1 MRKQPLNP
9 VEYYPCF
16 RDMIEALP
24 VGREDEPAIS
34 WFTRKGE
41 EQGVSLRKM
50 REDVR
55 NLQAAFIHRGLQGK
69 QIAILGENSY
79 EWLLVY
85 FAATYCGSVA
95 VCVDVEQPDETILQ
109 MLGMADVSALF
120 FTGALEELC
129 LKFAG
134 EDKQVFRLMGA
145 GTMPNVAAL
154 ISEGENFR
162 NEHPETDYTASRV
175 DSDQTAAIVFTS
187 GTTNYSKPVMLS
199 QGAILTNASDALAN
213 VAIGKVAFTS
223 LPFYHTYGLTCSVL
237 SMLIGKA
244 HLYINGNLK
253 TVMRDIH
260 LASPHT
266 MLTVP
271 LMLETIHH
279 KLWMNVEEAGK
290 TQGLKKL
297 LKLKKI
303 LFALGFRSSGKTLD
317 AIREKCFGTI
327 QLIICG
333 GAHMNSEIMEEFRY
347 MGVTVLQGYGI
358 TECAPLVSVNR
369 NNANKL
375 DSVGLVSAH
384 TEVKIEDGE
393 ILVRGK
399 NVMQGYYKFPELT
412 EEAMRDGW
420 FATGDVGYLDKD
432 GFLYITGRKKNLI
445 VFKNGK
451 KLSPEKLEEKIKQ
464 ISLVKEVVVYG
475 AVSGIST
482 DDVKVAASVYPDRE
496 KCSHLTSYEIL
507 EALQNEINSIN
518 KELPLYQQ
526 IQMVN
531 IREQEFTK
539 TALQKVKRHL
549 I

>member
-109 MLGMADVSALF
+109 MLGMADVGALF

-253 TVMRDIH
+253 TVMRDIR

-327 QLIICG
+327 RLIICG

-412 EEAMRDGW
+412 EKAMRDGW

>member
-109 MLGMADVSALF
+109 MLGMADVGALF

-482 DDVKVAASVYPDRE
+482 DDVKVAASVYPDQE
-496 KCSHLTSYEIL
+496 KCSNLTSYEIL

-518 KELPLYQQ
+518 KDLPLYQQ

>member
-109 MLGMADVSALF
+109 MLGMADVGALF

>member
-1 MRKQPLNP
+1 MRKQPHNP

-109 MLGMADVSALF
+109 MLGMADVGALF

-253 TVMRDIH
+253 TVMRDIR

-327 QLIICG
+327 RLIICG

-412 EEAMRDGW
+412 EKAMRDGW